1 MPSATLISSP
11 SRSESSSDVWVAISS
26 ASILL
31 AIIFREMNAEE
42 AAITAFV
49 RIAKVPGWGLDLGL
63 KKTITNSLE

>member
-42 AAITAFV
+42 AAIAAFV